1 MKKLILLW
9 LIVPGIISVAFSQ
22 EKTEEFKPN
31 GKPLALIFTN
41 FHSDF
46 TDGET
51 MPSFEITRAY
61 LGYEYNFS
69 KQWYAKTVLDVGDPE
84 AGKHEMAA
92 FLKNA
97 YMEYENGKFSASFGL
112 ISTTQFKVSEKIW
125 GYRYIEKSFQ
135 DAYKF
140 NSSADIGFN
149 LDYRFSDFI
158 SADFSVING
167 EGYKKL
173 QADKYLRPGVGA
185 TVNPVKNVTA
195 RVFVDY
201 MGKDVKQQSLAT
213 FIAYTSETLVLGAE
227 YNYQQNYGMVEGKD
241 FYGTSF
247 YATYQPSKNVK
258 IFGRFDDLKSKTI
271 EGENTPWNLNK
282 DGQLIMAGLEYSP
295 VKGVKLA
302 PNFRLWNTANES
314 APNTASLYLN
324 CELKF

>member
-1 MKKLILLW
+1 MKKLLLIW
-9 LIVPGIISVAFSQ
+9 LFFTGIINVTFSQ
-22 EKTEEFKPN
+22 EKSEDFKPN

-51 MPSFEITRAY
+51 LPFFEITRAY

-69 KQWYAKTVLDVGDPE
+69 KQWYAKTTLDVGDPE
-84 AGKHEMAA
+84 AGKHQMAA

-97 YMEYENGKFSASFGL
+97 YMEFTNNNFSASFGL

-140 NSSADIGFN
+140 NSSADLGFN
-149 LDYRFSDFI
+149 LDYQFTDFV
-158 SADFSVING
+158 SADFSVLNG

-173 QADKYLRPGVGA
+173 QADNFLRPGIGV
-185 TVNPVKNVTA
+185 TVNPVKSITA
-195 RVFVDY
+195 RVFADY

-213 FIAYTSETLVLGAE
+213 FLAYTGKSLVLGAE
-227 YNYQQNYGMVEGKD
+227 YNYQQNYGMVEGQD
-241 FYGTSF
+241 IYGTSF
-247 YATYQPSKNVK
+247 FVTFQPSEK
-258 IFGRFDDLKSKTI
+258 IKLFGRFDDLKSKVLA
-271 EGENTPWNLNK
+271 GETEPWQINK
-282 DGQLIMAGLEYSP
+282 DGQLIMAGIEYAP

-302 PNFRLWNTANES
+302 PNFRLWNTANELV
-314 APNTASLYLN
+314 PNTTSLYLN